1 MAQLTTRKNGGR
13 AFPSLSSEIFSPE
26 RWFGSSLLDFD
37 GNPFASDTWVQA
49 PGANIS
55 ETEKAYNIELAA
67 PGLEKKDFKVEIQ
80 DGILSISAEREEEKS
95 EEDKNYR
102 RQEFSYHSFSRSFAL
117 PDNLLL
123 DKIEATYTHG
133 ILHLTLPKKE
143 VTISKPS
150 TQIKV
155 R

>member
-13 AFPSLSSEIFSPE
+13 SFPSLANEFFNAD
-26 RWFGSSLLDFD
+26 RWLGSSLFDLDS
-37 GNPFASDTWVQA
+37 NLVAPDTWGLV

-55 ETEKAYNIELAA
+55 ETDKAYSIELAV
-67 PGLEKKDFKVEIQ
+67 PGLEKKDFKVEVQ
-80 DGILSISAEREEEKS
+80 DGVLSISAEREEEKS

-102 RQEFSYHSFSRSFAL
+102 RQEFSYHSFSRAFTL

-123 DKIEATYTHG
+123 DKIEANYTHG

-143 VTISKPS
+143 ITVSKPS
-150 TQIKV
+150 KQIKV
-155 R
+155 G

>member
-13 AFPSLSSEIFSPE
+13 SLPSLANEFFNAD
-26 RWFGSSLLDFD
+26 RWLGSSLFDLDS
-37 GNPFASDTWVQA
+37 NLVAPDTWGLV

-55 ETEKAYNIELAA
+55 ETDKAYNIELAV
-67 PGLEKKDFKVEIQ
+67 PGLEKKDFKVEVQ
-80 DGILSISAEREEEKS
+80 DGVLHISAEREEEKS

-102 RQEFSYHSFSRSFAL
+102 RQEFSYHSFSRAFTL

-123 DKIEATYTHG
+123 DKIEASYTHG

-143 VTISKPS
+143 ITVSKPS
-150 TQIKV
+150 KQIKV
-155 R
+155 G